1 LFTNCIL
8 SPNCRLTKDSNLL
21 THKKTGNNL
30 TFVGVFVYI
39 YQFSGSIFV
48 LLLNIDLF
56 HVFAA
61 TLFPVNCPPD
71 ILYSLTPKIQL
82 FLAGS
87 SCLLSNPYTQSY
99 KIGIIHCR
107 HVNVPPDLFFSS
119 SASVLLQPL
128 DTVAVPPVHSS
139 FVYFRFNICAS
150 KKLARVSIASS
161 FFFSFFYNRKYSSI
175 LYVFQLIYQNSKFS
189 N

>member
-1 LFTNCIL
+1 M
-8 SPNCRLTKDSNLL
+8 D
-21 THKKTGNNL
+21 
-30 TFVGVFVYI
+30 
-39 YQFSGSIFV
+39 
-48 LLLNIDLF
+48 
-56 HVFAA
+56 
-61 TLFPVNCPPD
+61 
-71 ILYSLTPKIQL
+71 LTPKIQL

-150 KKLARVSIASS
+150 KKLARVSIASF